1 MQRLSRNFLREG
13 AVIITAGLIVAVA
26 LAGCGSGKSS
36 TTSTPNPPQA
46 TTAGSSTHAPPPE
59 DTATNAPAPTDTP
72 ADSTATTA
80 DNCLPSGSGAG
91 DRIQTEMSDGPFTFH
106 IGILQD
112 PKYKLPQVGLMPADT
127 SYVPGVGWFYQ
138 WTYGGPDAGPYTETW
153 GQLTGGDFP
162 KSREGPPIGTLTS
175 GERPERPIGIPKGVQ
190 AGQGIELA
198 VRVEVSGQAYGVIMS
213 LDIEASNGNLI
224 ACNPTF
230 RAWPSTPASS
240 ATP

>member
-91 DRIQTEMSDGPFTFH
+91 DMTPRQRQNRI
-106 IGILQD
+106 L
-112 PKYKLPQVGLMPADT
+112 
-127 SYVPGVGWFYQ
+127 
-138 WTYGGPDAGPYTETW
+138 GGRR
-153 GQLTGGDFP
+153 L
-162 KSREGPPIGTLTS
+162 L
-175 GERPERPIGIPKGVQ
+175 
-190 AGQGIELA
+190 
-198 VRVEVSGQAYGVIMS
+198 
-213 LDIEASNGNLI
+213 
-224 ACNPTF
+224 
-230 RAWPSTPASS
+230 S
-240 ATP
+240 AAHPL